1 MERKNNISNNF
12 LQNKNVYNL
21 SIDEF
26 NYNIYDEELFLI
38 GDSLLDQKGL
48 VSHHLES
55 ANNLYKIGL
64 EQIITQGFKVER
76 DIVNK
81 RTTTDEDRQI
91 DWIHVEVNFSNVNLS
106 PPTTLNYQTGKPM
119 VLYPRVALIRE
130 KVYSGDLSVSCEII
144 ATAHLKNGSK
154 IERKDILNNFRICKV
169 PIIKGSIMCHTYGK
183 SAEAL
188 SKIGEDP
195 SDPGGYFI
203 IQGNEYVAECVENV
217 VMNQPK
223 IFINKSYGNS
233 LIRCEFISKPGDS
246 YQNSDQILVNYFNND
261 NIIIEIAR
269 NELKG
274 IQIPF
279 YLVFRALGWT
289 NDKEII
295 DNIVYDYENEGNK
308 DILNIIING
317 MNAKYDKFPNA
328 KNIHGQVDAL
338 KAIFNVLPNERYEYL
353 DLKNK
358 PDNYQQVLKD
368 VILKIFDLYCLPHIG
383 KSYVNRHEKLRFIAL
398 LIRKTLQCHLGQIP
412 QTDRDSYKIKRVYAA
427 GDNYAK
433 AIKTYFNQTVVM
445 PMRKKM
451 FKSFTDM
458 TFSQVNLIDLI
469 KKSISAEDFERLI
482 VKTINSGNRATMK
495 LKKDNLTNRLAAQPV
510 GRHNQIHTLSTL
522 RQVSVLSSSVDSAKQ
537 SGRAAE
543 MRRVHM
549 SAIGY
554 ICCVHSTPEGE
565 KVGINKQLSIFT
577 TIAPASN
584 SEVLKNIIKQD
595 NELLL
600 LSNLKYIDIAKNNLA
615 RIFVNGDWL
624 GCVKNSFAFATKY
637 RLLRRKLLI
646 HPHTT
651 IYWDNTQ
658 NEVLFW
664 VDLGRVTRP
673 LIIVYNNQRDK
684 EILSPAFKQNEIK
697 QNEFIQGIAV
707 TQEDIKLLYQKKK
720 TIDDLV
726 KEQKVEFI
734 TPEEQENYY
743 LCPSYAKLK
752 EDKNNPLKEYTHCDI
767 PESILSITALTSPYA
782 NHNQT
787 TRLIYQTS
795 QVKQTCGY
803 YALNWPYRMD
813 KETFLQYINEQPLVK
828 TVANK
833 YLFPSG
839 SNVMVALMCAAWNQ
853 EDSLVLNKAAVER
866 GAFNGSRFTFY
877 KVELEQKE
885 ELGNPDA
892 SKTSDLKSA
901 NYEKLVNGVIP
912 KGTIVK
918 TDDVIIGKYMAIQ
931 KGKNDKFSYIDRS
944 VVYREHEDAI
954 VHDCII
960 DRNEE
965 DQIFCKIA
973 LRKIRPVNVGD
984 KFCIRENAEILTD
997 VGFIKLKDIDINIH
1011 KIATAENGNL
1021 KYVNA
1026 SNKYMFDYNSNDEGK
1041 LIYFK
1046 NNNIETAVTLQ
1057 HKLYVKLDN
1066 NNSYLFITAQD
1077 LLNYCDEKKNNNE
1090 PITIQFKKD
1099 VINNFEINNNND
1111 LYNNQNIIQNSKK
1124 EEGKFPYYTWS
1135 LSSSYCMNIL
1145 ITLIHSHYMEIIMK
1159 NNNNNLAQSLSV
1171 IKNIEISELT
1181 KLSNYKNIITN
1192 NTNNTND
1199 TNDNNTNNTNNTN
1212 DNTNDNNANNTN
1224 DNTNDNNAN
1233 NTNDN
1238 TNDNVTIDLY
1248 NDNIILLNEIQR
1260 LAFHCNFSSNIYD
1273 NQINNNQNN
1282 INENKDNQN
1291 NENKDN
1297 QINNN
1302 QNNIN
1307 KILNQINESNKNK
1320 KYKLVINLSK
1330 NNNEPVL
1337 SYDDIQHI
1345 DYIGKVGCLEIPDT
1359 HLFYY
1364 RESEISPPLWTGNSS
1379 RQGQKGI
1386 CALLMKEED
1395 MPFTA
1400 TGIRPAI
1407 LFNSHG
1413 LPSRMTIATYLEML
1427 MGNLCSIKGTNA
1439 DCTIFRKNNIEV
1451 IANELEQLGLH
1462 RYGYEKMIHGIT
1474 GEYIDS
1480 LIFFGPTYYQRLQ
1493 KFVADA
1499 EYSVRHAA
1507 SDPITNQPIDGGRGS
1522 GGGLRIGEMEK
1533 DVLASHG
1540 VMSLFNEKFYS
1551 HSDGY
1556 TEYICRCGKPAIVNH
1571 QDKIYKCNYCKDN
1584 ADITAIPT
1592 SWSSKLFMQ
1601 EMMSSNI
1608 GIRRI
1613 PKPFIYEIYDTKS
1626 LDNSKT
1632 EPYDKKTLKQL
1643 QLMNE
1648 ASNVIEAEEK
1658 QEMQLHALLE

>member
-1 MERKNNISNNF
+1 ME
-12 LQNKNVYNL
+12 NKTDKPIYKLEIN
-21 SIDEF
+21 EF
-26 NYNIYDEELFLI
+26 DYKIYDEELFLI

-55 ANNLYKIGL
+55 ANNLYKTGL

-76 DIVNK
+76 DVVNK
-81 RTTTDEDRQI
+81 RTTTDEDKQI

-130 KVYSGDLSVSCEII
+130 KVYSGNLSVSCEIT
-144 ATAHLKNGSK
+144 ATAHFKNGSK
-154 IERKDILNNFRICKV
+154 VERKDVINNFRICKV

-203 IQGNEYVAECVENV
+203 IQGNEYVAECIENV

-246 YQNSDQILVNYFNND
+246 YQNSDQILVNYFNNN

-295 DNIVYDYENEGNK
+295 NNIVYDYDNEGNK
-308 DILNIIING
+308 DILNIIISA
-317 MNAKYDKFPNA
+317 MNAKYEKFPNA
-328 KNIHGQVDAL
+328 KSIYTQVDAL
-338 KAIFNVLPNERYEYL
+338 KTIFNALPGERYEYL

-358 PDNYQQVLKD
+358 PENYQQVLKD
-368 VILKIFDLYCLPHIG
+368 VILKTFDLYCLPHIG
-383 KSYVNRHEKLRFIAL
+383 KAPINRYEKLRFIGL

-412 QTDRDSYKIKRVYAA
+412 QTDRDSYKIKRIYAA

-451 FKSFTDM
+451 FKCFTDM
-458 TFSQVNLIDLI
+458 TFSQVNLVSLV
-469 KKSISAEDFERLI
+469 KTSISAEDFERLI

-510 GRHNQIHTLSTL
+510 GRHNQIHSLSTL

-565 KVGINKQLSIFT
+565 KVGINKQLSIFAT
-577 TIAPASN
+577 VAPASN

-595 NELLL
+595 NELFILA
-600 LSNLKYIDIAKNNLA
+600 NLKHIDIAKNNLA
-615 RIFVNGDWL
+615 RIFVNGDWI
-624 GCVKNSFAFATKY
+624 GCVKNSYDFATKY
-637 RLLRRKLLI
+637 RLLRRKLII

-664 VDLGRVTRP
+664 VDLGRITRP
-673 LIIVYNNQRDK
+673 LMIVYNNQRDK
-684 EILSPAFKQNEIK
+684 NALSSKFKIT
-697 QNEFIQGIAV
+697 NEFEQGIAI
-707 TQEDIKLLYQKKK
+707 TQDDINALYQKKK

-726 KEQKVEFI
+726 REQKVEFI

-743 LCPSYAKLK
+743 LCPSYEKLK

-839 SNVMVALMCAAWNQ
+839 SNVIVGLMCSAWNQ

-944 VVYREHEDAI
+944 VVYRENEDAI
-954 VHDCII
+954 VNECII
-960 DRNEE
+960 DRNED

-973 LRKIRPVNVGD
+973 LRKIRQVNVGD
-984 KFCIRENAEILTD
+984 KFCIRENAEILTNE
-997 VGFIKLKDIDINIH
+997 GFIKLKDIDITKH
-1011 KIATAENGNL
+1011 KIATNDNSNL
-1021 KYVNA
+1021 KYVYS
-1026 SNKYMFDYNSNDEGK
+1026 SNKYMFDYNSETEGK
-1041 LIYFK
+1041 LIQIK
-1046 NNNIETAVTLQ
+1046 NKNIDTVVTKQ
-1057 HKLYVKLDN
+1057 HKLYINIDN
-1066 NNSYLFITAQD
+1066 EYKFITGEE
-1077 LLNYCDEKKNNNE
+1077 LINYISENKDKDNIK
-1090 PITIQFKKD
+1090 IQFKKNINNTSNINNKVD
-1099 VINNFEINNNND
+1099 LFNYLNVQINNVINYGIKNNINNEFKDNENKYNENKDNKINHDIVNEINHETKD
-1111 LYNNQNIIQNSKK
+1111 KLNNQNEKIDIFKQYIQNKK
-1124 EEGKFPYYTWS
+1124 LPIYTW
-1135 LSSSYCMNIL
+1135 LYSSNYCLNLLYI
-1145 ITLIHSHYMEIIMK
+1145 LIHSRYMK
-1159 NNNNNLAQSLSV
+1159 NIMIENNNNLALSLNILNNQKNNDL
-1171 IKNIEISELT
+1171 IKLE
-1181 KLSNYKNIITN
+1181 NYKQNYN
-1192 NTNNTND
+1192 NKNTNN
-1199 TNDNNTNNTNNTN
+1199 NDNNKNNDIIEIYDDEINILNELQQLIFHIGISSDIYNNENQSQSETKDKNNTTNQNN
-1212 DNTNDNNANNTN
+1212 
-1224 DNTNDNNAN
+1224 
-1233 NTNDN
+1233 
-1238 TNDNVTIDLY
+1238 
-1248 NDNIILLNEIQR
+1248 
-1260 LAFHCNFSSNIYD
+1260 H
-1273 NQINNNQNN
+1273 NNQNT
-1282 INENKDNQN
+1282 NQN
-1291 NENKDN
+1291 T
-1297 QINNN
+1297 
-1302 QNNIN
+1302 
-1307 KILNQINESNKNK
+1307 

-1330 NNNEPVL
+1330 NNNEPIL
-1337 SYDDIQHI
+1337 SNKNIQYV
-1345 DYIGKVGCLEIPDT
+1345 DYNGKVGCLEIPET

-1364 RESEISPPLWTGNSS
+1364 RESETSPALWTGNSS

-1386 CALLMKEED
+1386 CALLMREED
-1395 MPFTA
+1395 MPFTT
-1400 TGIRPAI
+1400 TGIRPAV

-1427 MGNLCSIKGTNA
+1427 MGNLCAMKGTNA
-1439 DCTIFRKNNIEV
+1439 DCTIFRKTNIEV

-1462 RYGYEKMIHGIT
+1462 RYGYEKLIHGIT

-1540 VMSLFNEKFYS
+1540 TMSLFNEKFYS

-1601 EMMSSNI
+1601 EIMSSNI
-1608 GIRRI
+1608 GVRRI
-1613 PKPFIYEIYDTKS
+1613 PKPFTYEVYDTKN
-1626 LDNSKT
+1626 LDHSKI
-1632 EPYDKKTLKQL
+1632 EPYDKKVLKQL

-1648 ASNVIEAEEK
+1648 ASNVINAEEK
-1658 QEMQLHALLE
+1658 QEIQIQHLLE